1 MECVVPGKIYTN
13 PMEGHWNFLSEGVE
27 GGGGVQNKKTFGGGE
42 IFSGTAQ
49 C

>member
-13 PMEGHWNFLSEGVE
+13 PMEGHWNFLSEGV